1 MSEISNAAGIS
12 VSKIKEKRLSIPIKT
27 VFGLGDWLNTMTYGI
42 MGTFLMFFYTDVV
55 IIPIG
60 VVTTVMALSKLW
72 DAINDPVIGVIIDKS
87 RSRWG
92 VYRPWLLFGSIP
104 FALVAILIFF
114 PAPSWSMNGKII
126 WFSVLYMIYMV
137 VFTIYHIAYGALGGT
152 MTQNSDDRGS
162 LFGYRLGSSSAMY
175 WVLSTLFIPL
185 VLLLSSKG
193 LERHTSYLWAVSIFT
208 LPGIL
213 FAGIIFIKCREVVK
227 PPKSTK
233 MPFKDMVKIVSAN
246 PPLIM
251 TMIGQFVCGIYQTG
265 RGTVMIY
272 YFTYFVK
279 DIGML
284 SLYTAISMGIGI
296 IGPFTAPLISEKI
309 GNKGRTVVLGA
320 FVDGV
325 CFILMFFINPA
336 TNIVLFFV
344 LAAIAGYFQGLI
356 TASVYACM
364 LDTIELGQLNT
375 GIRASAFIVSL
386 CHFSNKLGMTIITAV
401 TGGILGFLG
410 YVANAEQNANVLMA
424 MNVIFT
430 LAAGI
435 IGIGLGIM
443 FMFYKLDRKAYYDVL
458 EKLKL
463 KEAELS
469 TAG

>member
-1 MSEISNAAGIS
+1 LYLKIADKDKPVPGMTKYSEGCC
-12 VSKIKEKRLSIPIKT
+12 
-27 VFGLGDWLNTMTYGI
+27 
-42 MGTFLMFFYTDVV
+42 
-55 IIPIG
+55 
-60 VVTTVMALSKLW
+60 
-72 DAINDPVIGVIIDKS
+72 
-87 RSRWG
+87 
-92 VYRPWLLFGSIP
+92 GSIP

-126 WFSVLYMIYMV
+126 WFSVLYMMYMV
-137 VFTIYHIAYGALGGT
+137 VFTIYHISYGALGGT

-175 WVLSTLFIPL
+175 WVLSTL
-185 VLLLSSKG
+185 
-193 LERHTSYLWAVSIFT
+193 
-208 LPGIL
+208 
-213 FAGIIFIKCREVVK
+213 
-227 PPKSTK
+227 
-233 MPFKDMVKIVSAN
+233 
-246 PPLIM
+246 
-251 TMIGQFVCGIYQTG
+251 
-265 RGTVMIY
+265 
-272 YFTYFVK
+272 
-279 DIGML
+279 
-284 SLYTAISMGIGI
+284 
-296 IGPFTAPLISEKI
+296 
-309 GNKGRTVVLGA
+309 
-320 FVDGV
+320 
-325 CFILMFFINPA
+325 FINPA

-386 CHFSNKLGMTIITAV
+386 CHFSNKLGMTIITAA
-401 TGGILGFLG
+401 TGGILAFLG

-463 KEAELS
+463 KEAELP
-469 TAG
+469 TTD